1 MVLVLFGVL
10 VITFF
15 LSRVVPADPIGAI
28 LGPQAP
34 PDLVEKVRHE
44 WGFDRPL
51 YEQFID
57 YIWNVLHGDLGRSI
71 RTSRSVVT
79 DLLYYFPATIELAT
93 CSTIIAVAIGIPLG
107 IISAIE
113 KDKIPDHFARI
124 FSILGVS
131 TPVYWLGLVML
142 IVFYYQLGWAPGPG
156 RLDPYVPFP
165 PRITGL
171 LLVDSL
177 IAGRIDAFVNALQ
190 HILMPAF
197 ILGFAGCAQIAR
209 MTRSSML
216 EVMKKEYVRTAR
228 AKGLEEKVVI
238 TRHILK
244 NALIP
249 TVTVIGATYGG
260 FLEGSVL
267 TETIFSWNG
276 LGQYATGSFI
286 YVDFMA
292 VMGVTLFVA
301 VIYSLT
307 NLVVDILYAY
317 LDPRIRYG

>member
-1 MVLVLFGVL
+1 
-10 VITFF
+10 
-15 LSRVVPADPIGAI
+15 
-28 LGPQAP
+28 
-34 PDLVEKVRHE
+34 
-44 WGFDRPL
+44 
-51 YEQFID
+51 
-57 YIWNVLHGDLGRSI
+57 
-71 RTSRSVVT
+71 
-79 DLLYYFPATIELAT
+79 
-93 CSTIIAVAIGIPLG
+93 
-107 IISAIE
+107 
-113 KDKIPDHFARI
+113 
-124 FSILGVS
+124 
-131 TPVYWLGLVML
+131 
-142 IVFYYQLGWAPGPG
+142 
-156 RLDPYVPFP
+156 
-165 PRITGL
+165 
-171 LLVDSL
+171 
-177 IAGRIDAFVNALQ
+177 
-190 HILMPAF
+190 MPAF

-216 EVMKKEYVRTAR
+216 EVLRKEYVRTAR

-260 FLEGSVL
+260 FLEGSIL

-286 YVDFMA
+286 YLDFMA